1 MGLADETVAD
11 AADGPYHAPR
21 VGGASPWARIK
32 SPWPRIV
39 KSSWPGTAPRPG
51 SPRPGSLASLAAA
64 IGSIP
69 PVPAVARRRPRNA
82 AARPG
87 GLATS
92 GLPGFGLVTIQEV
105 HLSLPFHS
113 ILFDEPGYQL
123 EIAERQEP
131 AFFPD
136 LNLDQVVESIT
147 AGRQEYDLTPFFLTS
162 LRSVEA
168 ITYRHEILRD
178 LAGNTLFGQVE
189 SFAQKMRTMRRHLSQ
204 ATELRYRYQQERWFL
219 DAAEI
224 YCDAVASLACDLTL
238 ADLGSHGF
246 LALRDYLVDYTGSS
260 AFTSLAADTKALKEK
275 LSGIR
280 YCLHILGDRI
290 KVSKYDSEADYG
302 AGVAATLERFKQ
314 GSVQDYRVKFI
325 SLADMDHVEA
335 GILGLVAQL
344 YPDIFSALNAYCDR
358 HRSYLDRTV
367 ATFDREVQFYV
378 AYLDFI
384 ARFRKAGLDFCYP
397 QVSGRSKEIIGRAAF
412 DVALASTLV
421 PGSKPIVCNDFYL
434 GGPERIFVVSGPN
447 QGGKT
452 TFARTFG
459 QMHYLATIGCPVP
472 GSEAR
477 LLLFD
482 RMFTHFERGENLQ
495 DLSGKLQD
503 DLIRTRE
510 ILQQAT
516 AGSIVIM
523 NEIFTSTTLND
534 AILLGTKVLETIISL
549 DALCV
554 WVTFVDELASL
565 SESTVSVVSTVV
577 PEDPAVR
584 TYKIVR
590 RPADGLAY
598 AAAIAEKHGLTY
610 ESLMRRIAS

>member
-1 MGLADETVAD
+1 MK
-11 AADGPYHAPR
+11 
-21 VGGASPWARIK
+21 PWLM
-32 SPWPRIV
+32 PL
-39 KSSWPGTAPRPG
+39 TAPTMHRAWEERRLGSASNLHGPGSSSLRVPGPHPGRGSSLPG
-51 SPRPGSLASLAAA
+51 SPASLAAA
-64 IGSIP
+64 IGSIL
-69 PVPAVARRRPRNA
+69 PAPADARSRPRNA
-82 AARPG
+82 APHPG
-87 GLATS
+87 GFATS
-92 GLPGFGLVTIQEV
+92 GLPGFRLVTVQEV
-105 HLSLPFHS
+105 HLSLSFHS

-123 EIAERQEP
+123 EIAEAHEP

-136 LNLDQVVESIT
+136 LNLNQVVESVT
-147 AGRQEYDLTPFFLTS
+147 AGRQEYDLTPFFYTS

-168 ITYRHEILRD
+168 VTYRHGVLRD

-189 SFAQKMRTMRRHLSQ
+189 SFAQKMRTMRQHLSQ
-204 ATELRYRYQQERWFL
+204 AAELRYKYQQERWFL

-224 YCDAVASLACDLTL
+224 YCDAVTSLACNLAL

-246 LALRDYLVDYTGSS
+246 LAFRDYLLEYTQSS

-275 LSGIR
+275 LSGVR
-280 YCLHILGDRI
+280 YCLHILSDRI

-302 AGVAATLERFKQ
+302 ASVAATFERFKQ
-314 GSVQDYRVKFI
+314 GSAQDYRVKFI

-335 GILGLVAQL
+335 GVLGLVAQL

-397 QVSGRSKEIIGRAAF
+397 QISGQSKEIVGRATF

-434 GGPERIFVVSGPN
+434 SGPERIFVVSGPN

-482 RMFTHFERGENLQ
+482 RLFTHFERGENLQ

-503 DLIRTRE
+503 DLIRSRE

-516 AGSIVIM
+516 ADSIVIM